1 MQSVGRCADIG
12 ALAGRRKRTN
22 FAVEEIAERTRTKT
36 TTTRMIMCQG
46 QREQLGLLVG
56 GLALVLGLA
65 LEKRAISFSAQE
77 DIKWQFERGRRPP

>member
-1 MQSVGRCADIG
+1 MHRVGRCADIG
-12 ALAGRRKRTN
+12 ALPRRRKRRN
-22 FAVEEIAERTRTKT
+22 FAVEEIAERTRTKK
-36 TTTRMIMCQG
+36 IMCQG